1 MYFITFRAE
10 STAHNLL
17 MPIEALSKQEAVDK
31 AREYYGE
38 SVSGVIS
45 QNEADNTFKVIPFGS
60 LVYWD
65 ELDTKRGTVRHVYPK
80 FGATLIDL
88 TDPIKS
94 ILNWFKTANP
104 EPSNKDIAVQI
115 GVHIEEFREML
126 LALKDVLP
134 ETTLAAATLQPI
146 EEYFKDM
153 GKSDKPFDF
162 LGMNQE
168 QKEELLDSL
177 ADQTVTATGIAYRMK
192 FKFHGALQEVSKS
205 NWSKFENGKP
215 IRDENGKIIKGRDY
229 FKPNLTKFV

>member
-31 AREYYGE
+31 AREFYGE

-65 ELDTKRGTVRHVYPK
+65 ELNTKRGTVRHVYPK
-80 FGATLIDL
+80 FGTTLIDL

-94 ILNWFKTANP
+94 ITKWFNTANP
-104 EPSNKDIAVQI
+104 EPDNASVAVQI

-126 LALKDVLP
+126 SAL
-134 ETTLAAATLQPI
+134 
-146 EEYFKDM
+146 EEVNPTIIAPVKQHLLSVENLFKN
-153 GKSDKPFDF
+153 
-162 LGMNQE
+162 LGSEFKFHSMNQD
-168 QKEELLDSL
+168 KKVELLDSL

-215 IRDENGKIIKGRDY
+215 IRDENGKIIKGKDY
-229 FKPNLTKFV
+229 FKPDLTKFV